1 MRKITPMKPIATLRA
16 AALLLLIGLPGEA
29 AAQMPPMPVPVTPV
43 AKQNVPLTLSYPGTV
58 EAIRSVALQTKITG
72 YLAERTVEDGADV
85 NKGDPLYRI
94 DPRDYAAA
102 LAQARA
108 QAQRDAA
115 ALDYSRVTQQ
125 RSATLTRE
133 GWATKDNADQT
144 ASALKQAQA
153 SLAADQAAIQ
163 VAENN
168 LAYTEIRA
176 PFAGRIGRSL
186 AQEGALISAAGSQLN
201 TLVQLDPI
209 YATFNPPETDLVRIE
224 KARAEGVLFADL
236 LIGKE
241 TEPRFSGSITFLDNV
256 VDRATGTIVARATIK
271 NPEKS
276 LLPGQYVRVR
286 LHVGDQPDALLVP
299 QAALLSSQ
307 LGKSVFVV
315 GAGNKVEPRIVTLGP
330 TVGAL
335 VVVEKGVAEGESVI
349 TGNLQKIGPG
359 MTVQPQAKA
368 GS

>member
-1 MRKITPMKPIATLRA
+1 MKLITTLRA
-16 AALLLLIGLPGEA
+16 AALLLIVGLPGET
-29 AAQMPPMPVPVTPV
+29 AAQMPPGGLPVPVTQV
-43 AKQNVPLTLSYPGTV
+43 VKQTVPLYLSYAGTV

-72 YLAERTVEDGADV
+72 YLAERSVADGSDV
-85 NKGDPLYRI
+85 KQGDLLYRI

-153 SLAADQAAIQ
+153 TLAADQAAIQ

-168 LAYTEIRA
+168 LSYTEIRA

-186 AQEGALISAAGSQLN
+186 VQEGALISASGTQLT

-209 YATFNPPETDLVRIE
+209 YATFNPPEGDLAKIE
-224 KARAEGVLFADL
+224 KARAAGTLFADL
-236 LIGKE
+236 LIDKE
-241 TEPRFSGSITFLDNV
+241 TEPRFSGAVTFLDNV
-256 VDRATGTIVARATIK
+256 VDRTTGTITARATIK
-271 NPEKS
+271 NPEGT
-276 LLPGQYVRVR
+276 LLPGQYIRVR
-286 LHVGDQPDALLVP
+286 LHIGDQPDALLVP

-307 LGKSVFVV
+307 LGKSVYVV
-315 GAGNKVEPRIVTLGP
+315 AAGNKVEPRILTLGP
-330 TVGAL
+330 TLGPL
-335 VVVEKGVAEGESVI
+335 VVVEKGVNEGESVI

-359 MTVQPQAKA
+359 MTVQPLPKA
-368 GS
+368 GQPGS

>member
-1 MRKITPMKPIATLRA
+1 MKPIATLRA

-29 AAQMPPMPVPVTPV
+29 AAQMPQAMPVPVTPV
-43 AKQNVPLTLSYPGTV
+43 VKQSVPLYLSYPGTV

-72 YLAERTVEDGADV
+72 YLAERTVEDGSDV
-85 NKGDPLYRI
+85 NKGDLLYRI

-115 ALDYSRVTQQ
+115 ALDYSRVSQQ

-153 SLAADQAAIQ
+153 TLAADQAAVQ

-168 LAYTEIRA
+168 LSYTEIRA

-186 AQEGALISAAGSQLN
+186 VQEGALISAAGTQLT

-209 YATFNPPETDLVRIE
+209 YATFNPPETDLAKIE
-224 KARAEGVLFADL
+224 MARAAGVLFADL

-256 VDRATGTIVARATIK
+256 VDRATGTIIARATVK

-286 LHVGDQPDALLVP
+286 LHVGDRPDALLVP

-307 LGKSVFVV
+307 LGKSVYVV
-315 GAGNKVEPRIVTLGP
+315 GAGNKVEPRLLTLGP
-330 TVGAL
+330 TVGPL
-335 VVVEKGVAEGESVI
+335 IVVEKGLAEGDTVI

-359 MTVQPQAKA
+359 MTVQPLPKTGQT